1 MGGAVVIAK
10 ISKGSRFGGLLV
22 YLAGPGKV
30 NEHEDPHLVAG
41 DPAIAAWHV
50 GQELDRGDALAI
62 ARELGA
68 ARRAFGTQVRTTRT
82 EWDATAGERVPRLDQ
97 AGRPVTDDQH
107 VWHCSLSLH
116 PEEGPLSDAAWAQIT
131 HEFMARM
138 GFDDPED
145 PREPAQWV
153 VVRTDGTKVS
163 VGDDYWR
170 AGQACRAL
178 EEKFGLRLVEGR
190 EPGFER
196 NEQGYTLGDA
206 EEHQRR
212 NRSAQE
218 RGEPTREELDR
229 PRFAKGTDEVV
240 KGYSVAIRGADG
252 RIVSRYMGG
261 QNLARD
267 LNLEVL
273 RKGWSDSP
281 EAATAAAAE
290 WRAGARNLRPAAV
303 GREARDPDPQQWRD
317 WHQQMGQLMG
327 SLRDAG
333 DTGDPVL
340 WARAARE
347 ASGALGAWSVRTEA
361 DGGPLAEASRALAR
375 SAYTSERTR
384 PTGGDEEGRGGPK
397 VAPLLLLAAQSGRR
411 KHLDSLLLAQI
422 MRLSQAVH
430 HVHQQAGRT
439 REAQRVQVAVRDGLT
454 QVRAGLPRP
463 LTLEKFDDPQ
473 ALLRAEQAWTPPRPS
488 RIAAKPAHR
497 GPERQDRDRDDRARG
512 GVER

>member
-1 MGGAVVIAK
+1 M
-10 ISKGSRFGGLLV
+10 
-22 YLAGPGKV
+22 
-30 NEHEDPHLVAG
+30 
-41 DPAIAAWHV
+41 
-50 GQELDRGDALAI
+50 
-62 ARELGA
+62 
-68 ARRAFGTQVRTTRT
+68 
-82 EWDATAGERVPRLDQ
+82 
-97 AGRPVTDDQH
+97 
-107 VWHCSLSLH
+107 
-116 PEEGPLSDAAWAQIT
+116 
-131 HEFMARM
+131 
-138 GFDDPED
+138 
-145 PREPAQWV
+145 
-153 VVRTDGTKVS
+153 
-163 VGDDYWR
+163 
-170 AGQACRAL
+170 
-178 EEKFGLRLVEGR
+178 
-190 EPGFER
+190 
-196 NEQGYTLGDA
+196 GDA